1 MFGKVLCIGCTAAI
15 LASGGTTILGLF
27 ILAASPVGTAIPLCV
42 AGCMQ
47 AFS

>member
-1 MFGKVLCIGCTAAI
+1 MFGKILCIGCTAAI
-15 LASGGTTILGLF
+15 LASGGATILGLF

-42 AGCMQ
+42 AGCIK